1 MSNSNDYHLNHG
13 KVVHATNSR
22 IRIISS
28 LFLKDPERA
37 HVLEILLQMRNG
49 IKKTVAVADIGSLV
63 IEFDPHK
70 LPKAALLKLL
80 DALLANLGHRKATM
94 QSFKSSEIIPTEAYE
109 GIVEQKFTIAIDG
122 MKCRSC
128 ALLIEMLLNRDSRIS
143 SAKVNYASK
152 TANVKGNLSKES
164 LCSLIEN
171 MGYKAHNL
179 DSFAKACKKNCF
191 PITLR
196 IAALVS
202 GLVLPIIF
210 IRWINK

>member
-1 MSNSNDYHLNHG
+1 MSNSNIYHLNHG

-22 IRIISS
+22 IRIISP
-28 LFLKDPERA
+28 LLYKDIERA
-37 HVLEILLQMRNG
+37 NVLAVLLQMREG
-49 IKKTVAVADIGSLV
+49 IKKVSTVADIGSLV
-63 IEFDPHK
+63 VYFDPQK
-70 LPKAALLKLL
+70 LDKAELLTLL
-80 DALLANLGHRKATM
+80 DALLANLGHRKASM
-94 QSFKSSEIIPTEAYE
+94 QSFNSSEIIPNEAYE

-122 MKCRSC
+122 MKCTSC

-152 TANVKGNLSKES
+152 TANVTGLLNKES

-179 DSFAKACKKNCF
+179 DSFAKVYKKNCF

-196 IAALVS
+196 IAVLVS

>member
-13 KVVHATNSR
+13 KVVHATNGR
-22 IRIISS
+22 IRIISP
-28 LFLKDPERA
+28 LLYKDTERA
-37 HVLEILLQMRNG
+37 NVLTVLLQMREG
-49 IKKTVAVADIGSLV
+49 IKKVSTVADIGSLV
-63 IEFDPHK
+63 VYFDPQKLHK
-70 LPKAALLKLL
+70 AELLTLL
-80 DALLANLGHRKATM
+80 DALLANLGHRKASM
-94 QSFKSSEIIPTEAYE
+94 QSFNSSEIIPNEAYE

-122 MKCRSC
+122 MKCTSC

-143 SAKVNYASK
+143 STKVNYASK

-196 IAALVS
+196 IAVLVS